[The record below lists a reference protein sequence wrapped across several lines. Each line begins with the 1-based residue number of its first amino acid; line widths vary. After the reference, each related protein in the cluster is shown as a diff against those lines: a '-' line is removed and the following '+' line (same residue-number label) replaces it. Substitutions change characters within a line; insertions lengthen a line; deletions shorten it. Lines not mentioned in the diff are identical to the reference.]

1 MILNVHNNNGEQ
13 TNVFNLE
20 TKACVLLTPDVKV
33 HCNPRRYPEAARVN
47 WRERIVSETEDY
59 VLLDKPGGI
68 LFCPS
73 ALDLLS
79 SMH

>member
-1 MILNVHNNNGEQ
+1 MSLIWRLRP
-13 TNVFNLE
+13 
-20 TKACVLLTPDVKV
+20 CVLLTPVVKV

-68 LFCPS
+68 LFSPS
-73 ALDLLS
+73 AVGLRF

>member
-1 MILNVHNNNGEQ
+1 MRTLTMMSKRMSLIWRL
-13 TNVFNLE
+13 
-20 TKACVLLTPDVKV
+20 KPCVLLTPDAKV

-68 LFCPS
+68 LFSPS
-73 ALDLLS
+73 ALGLLF